1 MTKLPAY
8 SPNRDAPIP
17 EYDQTD
23 QRVKIRSDNRPDHT
37 RRSPLVTSTFAAF
50 AGRRR
55 RFLVRE
61 RETALVPQGTVTYNP
76 IVARWLDQFMCTAR
90 IPVYRQR
97 TTSLARAL
105 ATMGALLLATT
116 VAQFSANARV
126 LSDADMDKIS
136 SVRKLSIDVMTDI
149 TMLSR
154 RPDLSQ
160 ADSDCVKSTL
170 RSLTQIAG
178 ELQSYEYLITIESE
192 LKNFDDDNSLR
203 GVLRFAVENA
213 LKILETE
220 RKHLV
225 EISDQCARSPLSA
238 EKARQ
243 ATQFIESTQ
252 SVLKSLQPRL

>member
-1 MTKLPAY
+1 
-8 SPNRDAPIP
+8 
-17 EYDQTD
+17 
-23 QRVKIRSDNRPDHT
+23 
-37 RRSPLVTSTFAAF
+37 
-50 AGRRR
+50 
-55 RFLVRE
+55 
-61 RETALVPQGTVTYNP
+61 
-76 IVARWLDQFMCTAR
+76 MCIAR
-90 IPVYRQR
+90 IPVDRQR
-97 TTSLARAL
+97 ATSLARAL
-105 ATMGALLLATT
+105 AAVAALLLATT
-116 VAQFSANARV
+116 VAQLSANARV
-126 LSDADMDKIS
+126 LSDTDLDKIS
-136 SVRKLSIDVMTDI
+136 SVKKLSIEVMTDI

-160 ADSDCVKSTL
+160 SDSDCVKSTL

-192 LKNFDDDNSLR
+192 LKNFDDDNALR

-225 EISDQCARSPLSA
+225 EISDQCARSPISA